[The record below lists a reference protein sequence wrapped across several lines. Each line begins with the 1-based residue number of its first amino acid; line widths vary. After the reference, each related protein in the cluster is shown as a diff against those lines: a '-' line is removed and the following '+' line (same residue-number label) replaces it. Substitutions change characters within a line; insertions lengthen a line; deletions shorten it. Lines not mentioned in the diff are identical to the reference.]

1 LQEVLKALRP
11 IIPIKEEKHRLELV
25 VPVDQLGSALRVVK
39 GQSKVLREEWQ
50 HNGDLK
56 ALVEIP
62 GGLSVDFQEAL
73 MKATHGKAQFTI
85 ISRD

>member
-1 LQEVLKALRP
+1 M
-11 IIPIKEEKHRLELV
+11 
-25 VPVDQLGSALRVVK
+25 RVVK
-39 GQSKVLREEWQ
+39 GQSRVLREEWQ

-73 MKATHGKAQFTI
+73 MKATHGKVQFTI
-85 ISRD
+85 LKRE